1 MKRLGNTVIEK
12 KVRSACFEIKSSD
25 ISKSAGNTYH
35 KKKGKGKKKKEKGK
49 RKKKDIDDSNRNNR
63 KRFNW
68 QGRWKME
75 RRRIEK

>member
-1 MKRLGNTVIEK
+1 MKRLGNTVIEE
-12 KVRSACFEIKSSD
+12 KVRSACFEMKSSD
-25 ISKSAGNTYH
+25 ISKSARNTYH
-35 KKKGKGKKKKEKGK
+35 KKKEKEK
-49 RKKKDIDDSNRNNR
+49 RKKKDIDDSNRDNR